1 FFKKQNDLPR
11 FKSKQNKI
19 QSYTTKQT
27 NGNIAVID
35 NRIKL
40 PKLGLVKFAKSREV
54 TGRMLS
60 ATVRRNPSGKY
71 FVSLLVETD

>member
-40 PKLGLVKFAKSREV
+40 PKLGIVKFAKSREV
-54 TGRMLS
+54 KGRMLS
-60 ATVRRNPSGKY
+60 ATVRRNPSGK
-71 FVSLLVETD
+71 